1 MTMEKHSTRRNF
13 LKNSAFATV
22 GISLLSS
29 TILKAGNNTETNFDL
44 SVPDLRTGFFHENY
58 IAVSGKVYDKQN
70 LLPKA
75 NAVLHVLSGN
85 SSNPIASINVDDE
98 GRYRFVCDFPKK
110 EFGKSARLYLKLS
123 TPESFYT
130 TELILTEFGAHIT
143 DKHWELNQSLGDRI
157 FPKKQSKEDVSEI
170 SFNLSI

>member
-1 MTMEKHSTRRNF
+1 MEKYSTRRNF
-13 LKNSAFATV
+13 LKKSAFATV

-29 TILKAGNNTETNFDL
+29 SILNAESITGTNFDL
-44 SVPDLRTGFFHENY
+44 SGPDLRTGLFLENY
-58 IAVSGKVYDKQN
+58 IAVSGKVYDKQS

-85 SSNPIASINVDDE
+85 SRNTIASINVDNE
-98 GRYRFVCDFPKK
+98 GSYRFVCDFPQK

-130 TELILTEFGAHIT
+130 TELILSEFGAHIT
-143 DKHWELNQSLGDRI
+143 DKHWELNQTLGNRL
-157 FPKKQSKEDVSEI
+157 FPQKQSREDFSEI
-170 SFNLSI
+170 NFNLSI